1 MIFYDLVLLDVCHFH
16 YPFLQ
21 RTFLEFHRDTL
32 AYIVDLASDNS
43 TNSPKIKSLLRQTG
57 WPCPVWSVIDS
68 DLSCETPYSGLGLE
82 TFVLVYDPTEHTT
95 PACIQ
100 AKSDGKTRARVVCF

>member
-1 MIFYDLVLLDVCHFH
+1 M
-16 YPFLQ
+16 
-21 RTFLEFHRDTL
+21 
-32 AYIVDLASDNS
+32 DLASDNS

-82 TFVLVYDPTEHTT
+82 KFVLVYDPTEHTT
-95 PACIQ
+95 PARVQ
-100 AKSDGKTRARVVCF
+100 AKSHGKRAPGSVFLSA